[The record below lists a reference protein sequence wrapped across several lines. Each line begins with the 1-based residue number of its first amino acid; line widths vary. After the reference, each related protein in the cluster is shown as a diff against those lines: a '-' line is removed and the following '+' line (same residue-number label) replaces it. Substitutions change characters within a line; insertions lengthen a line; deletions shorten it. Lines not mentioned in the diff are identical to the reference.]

1 MADSSNAFLGMGWAF
16 PPSFQVDS
24 KWVEMV
30 SAEKDIEQSIRIILG
45 TIPTERVMDPK
56 FGCDILSYVF
66 ETNDPT
72 YLTLMRDAIS
82 NALLYFEPRIKV
94 REIRFGKEKLLE
106 GILHIHI
113 EYTVIITNSRTNMV
127 FPFYFKEGTNL

>member
-1 MADSSNAFLGMGWAF
+1 MDDSSNAFLGKGWAF
-16 PPSFQVDS
+16 PPAFEMDS

-30 SAEKDIEQSIRIILG
+30 AGEQDIQQSIQIILG

-56 FGCDILSYVF
+56 FGCDILGYVF

-72 YLTLMRDAIS
+72 YLTLLKDDIKDS
-82 NALLYFEPRIKV
+82 LLYYEPRIKV
-94 REIRFGKEKLLE
+94 QEIKFGKEKLQQ
-106 GILHIHI
+106 GILTAHID
-113 EYTVIITNSRTNMV
+113 YTVIITNSRSNMV

>member
-1 MADSSNAFLGMGWAF
+1 MGDSSNAFLGKGWAF
-16 PPSFQVDS
+16 PPAFEIDC

-30 SAEKDIEQSIRIILG
+30 SAEKDIQQSIRIILG
-45 TIPTERVMDPK
+45 TIPTERVMEPK

-72 YLTLMRDAIS
+72 YLTLLRDAIS
-82 NALLYFEPRIKV
+82 DSLLYYEPRIKV
-94 REIRFGKEKLLE
+94 QEIRFGKENLLE
-106 GILHIHI
+106 GILQVHIS
-113 EYTVIITNSRTNMV
+113 YTVIITNSRSNMV

>member
-16 PPSFQVDS
+16 PPAFEIDS

-30 SAEKDIEQSIRIILG
+30 SAEKDIQQSIRIILG

-72 YLTLMRDAIS
+72 YLTLLRDAIS
-82 NALLYFEPRIKV
+82 DALLYYEPRIKV
-94 REIRFGKEKLLE
+94 HDIFFGKEKLLE

-113 EYTVIITNSRTNMV
+113 EYTVIITNSRSNMV
-127 FPFYFKEGTNL
+127 YPFYFKEGTNL

>member
-1 MADSSNAFLGMGWAF
+1 MGDSSNAFLGKGLAF
-16 PPSFQVDS
+16 PPAFEIDS

-30 SAEKDIEQSIRIILG
+30 SAETDIQQSIRIILG
-45 TIPTERVMDPK
+45 TIPTERVMEPK

-72 YLTLMRDAIS
+72 YLTLLRDTIS
-82 NALLYFEPRIKV
+82 DSLLYYEPRIKV
-94 REIRFGKEKLLE
+94 QEIRFGKEKLLE
-106 GILHIHI
+106 GVLQIHI
-113 EYTVIITNSRTNMV
+113 SYTIIITNSRSNMV

>member
-1 MADSSNAFLGMGWAF
+1 MGDSSHAFLGKGWAF
-16 PPSFQVDS
+16 PPAFEIDS

-30 SAEKDIEQSIRIILG
+30 SAETDIQQSIRIILG
-45 TIPTERVMDPK
+45 TIPTERVMEPK

-72 YLTLMRDAIS
+72 YLTLLRDTIS
-82 NALLYFEPRIKV
+82 DSLLYFEPRIKV
-94 REIRFGKEKLLE
+94 EEIRFGKEKLLE
-106 GILHIHI
+106 GILRIHI
-113 EYTVIITNSRTNMV
+113 SYTIIITNSRSNMV